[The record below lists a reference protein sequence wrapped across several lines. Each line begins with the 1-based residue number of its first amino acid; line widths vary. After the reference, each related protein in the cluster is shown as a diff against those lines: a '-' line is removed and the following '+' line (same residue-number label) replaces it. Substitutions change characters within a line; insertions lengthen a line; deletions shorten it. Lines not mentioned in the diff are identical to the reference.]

1 MNYFVNRIFIKNDL
15 INTIIYAKIRKK
27 IGGGIMKIYFRN
39 SCNWDRVYAVAGNE
53 KTMLFACDDGD
64 FIFDFDNEKYDSVY
78 FKNGFDEKSGILYP
92 GNLSIGVDYKEN
104 ARTKCNL
111 TFLFAKK
118 IEKTGRV
125 DNYLLRDEKNLS
137 HRNDKSKKISVFV
150 PDSYDGV
157 TPHDILYF
165 FDAQNLF
172 SLAGDYTENGD
183 PYGSWQLD
191 VVLSEI
197 HRQYG
202 KNIIV
207 VGIDNADEYRSHELF
222 MNPDKF
228 GALAPLATAIP
239 EDDFSK
245 GYLEGLS
252 DFMVGT
258 LHSFIKGKYCVS
270 DENIGIGGSS
280 MGGIA
285 AFYCGLRELGFYK
298 YVLSY
303 SPAYALYEMSAFE
316 NWFEGKNFAQNV
328 EKLPKIHIYCGE
340 GDPLE
345 RMLVGAS
352 REMKSVLI
360 KYGYPADKIFETYDL
375 EKPHNEESW
384 RLVLPE
390 SFEKLL

>member
-1 MNYFVNRIFIKNDL
+1 M
-15 INTIIYAKIRKK
+15 A
-27 IGGGIMKIYFRN
+27 KIYFRN
-39 SCNWDRVYAVAGNE
+39 SLGWKNVYAAVGNE
-53 KTMLFACDDGD
+53 KVMLTACEGED
-64 FIFDFDNEKYDSVY
+64 FTFEFESEKYQSVY
-78 FKNGFDEKSGILYP
+78 FENGLGERSGVVYP
-92 GNLSIGVDYKEN
+92 ALLSIGVECKKNEGMG
-104 ARTKCNL
+104 KNL
-111 TFLFAKK
+111 TYLFAQG

-125 DNYLLRDEKNLS
+125 DNYVLCDEKNLA
-137 HRNDKSKKISVFV
+137 HRKDKSKKISVFV
-150 PDSYDGV
+150 PESYDGV
-157 TPHDILYF
+157 TPHDVLYF

-172 SLAGDYTENGD
+172 ALAGDYTKNGD

-197 HRQYG
+197 HRRYR

-222 MNPDKF
+222 MNPERF
-228 GALAPLATAIP
+228 GALSPLATAMP

-252 DFMVGT
+252 DFTVGT
-258 LHSFIKGKYCVS
+258 LHSFIKEKYCVS
-270 DENIGIGGSS
+270 ENNIGIGGSS

-285 AFYCGLRELGFYK
+285 AFYCGLSEMGFYK

-316 NWFEGKNFAQNV
+316 NWFEGLDFAKICD
-328 EKLPKIHIYCGE
+328 KLPKIHIYCGE

-345 RMLVGAS
+345 RLLVGAA
-352 REMKSVLI
+352 REMKGVLV
-360 KYGYPADKIFETYDL
+360 KFGYPEDKVFETFDL